1 MHEFEFDKIFI
12 DGGFMTLQSTAVYCC
27 GHRLCIVLYCIY
39 SIAVFGYLTL
49 WFFDNISTGS
59 DSYICCSQVF
69 FWNLLRRFH
78 TSKGGVD
85 ILLVD

>member
-1 MHEFEFDKIFI
+1 MHEFEFDKILI

-27 GHRLCIVLYCIY
+27 GHRLCVVLYIFHCSLRLFDIV
-39 SIAVFGYLTL
+39 VFRQYFNGQY
-49 WFFDNISTGS
+49 N
-59 DSYICCSQVF
+59 SYICCSQVL
-69 FWNLLRRFH
+69 WNLLRRFH